1 MSVLEQK
8 QATENVSDCESD
20 FSTLAEHSRDRYSCK
35 IYDQFAKRVE
45 PMITNDCIDNYI
57 FRDDHNLC
65 HSNTSLSSSL
75 KHFSEEEVIVFD
87 DHKRTRR
94 SSIFWQRSNH

>member
-1 MSVLEQK
+1 MESPQYISVFEQEGNDYVSVLEQQ
-8 QATENVSDCESD
+8 QAAEIVSDCESY

-57 FRDDHNLC
+57 FRADHNLC
-65 HSNTSLSSSL
+65 HSNISLSSSL
-75 KHFSEEEVIVFD
+75 EHFF
-87 DHKRTRR
+87 
-94 SSIFWQRSNH
+94 